1 MYTTSLLSI
10 LAGTALAAPTSHLFR
25 RQQDCAY
32 WPGQEDQVS
41 STYILRVE
49 HASVVPSNGTLGN
62 STIAANGTLSSNS
75 TTSTNT
81 TAAAGN
87 NTDTALGYLDAF
99 STSHALL
106 APSRQYASEAFNAPI
121 WNTDRKLI
129 FWDGDRAY
137 ERGFN
142 IDQSA
147 LETPESIAAVIST
160 PGCGTPFVELVDK
173 YSDRGECGVA
183 GQKVRAQ
190 TGCPAFGT
198 TNNGGSHCTEQKFFV
213 CDNTGL
219 QGIAD
224 SQQAV
229 FYGVAATAEFGD
241 NCQEVDL
248 VSECV

>member
-10 LAGTALAAPTSHLFR
+10 LAGTALAAPTSQLFR
-25 RQQDCAY
+25 RQQDCAF
-32 WPGQEDQVS
+32 WPGQDEQVS

-49 HASVVPSNGTLGN
+49 PAGGIASNGTISN
-62 STIAANGTLSSNS
+62 STIAANGTLSG
-75 TTSTNT
+75 TNITT
-81 TAAAGN
+81 TASN
-87 NTDTALGYLDAF
+87 NTDTTLGYLDAF

-106 APSRQYASEAFNAPI
+106 APSRQYASEAFNAPN
-121 WNTDRKLI
+121 WNTNQKLI
-129 FWDGDRAY
+129 FWDGDQEY

-142 IDQSA
+142 IDQDA
-147 LETPESIAAVIST
+147 LESPESIAAVIST

-173 YSDRGECGVA
+173 YSDRGECGAA

-198 TNNGGSHCTEQKFFV
+198 VNNGGSECTEQKFFV

-219 QGIAD
+219 QGIQD

-229 FYGVAATAEFGD
+229 FYGVAATAQFGD

-248 VSECV
+248 VSECP